1 MILDIHDDDVRL
13 TPDAPEMRVSFASE
27 ADREESVARALDILT
42 REGVVVLDDLVDPA
56 PLATVKSEI
65 EIAYPD
71 YATPNRARNYGPY
84 EGRHTMG
91 LRVEGTLADRDI
103 LLPRPVAAIADKLL
117 GDMFMVDSTG
127 LLVANPGAPDQVR
140 HPDGTLFP
148 EVDLEYLLPPFAIA
162 FAMPLVTMD
171 EVTGRTAFWRKSHRV
186 REAKGDHD
194 FAPVVSPGSAILWD
208 FRTKHCGLANTSDAP
223 RPVLY
228 SVLARYWWVEIHPM
242 EATDYVKL
250 QVPRGVM
257 QGFSQ
262 RMQYRL
268 RRAKLLD

>member
-1 MILDIHDDDVRL
+1 M
-13 TPDAPEMRVSFASE
+13 TGADAIDA
-27 ADREESVARALDILT
+27 ATAALKRD
-42 REGVVVLDDLVDPA
+42 GVVVLDDLVDPA

-65 EIAYPD
+65 ETAYPD
-71 YATPNRARNYGPY
+71 YATPDRTRNYGPY

-103 LLPRPVAAIADKLL
+103 LLPRPVAKIAEALL

-140 HPDGTLFP
+140 HPDGSLFP
-148 EVDLEYLLPPFAIA
+148 EADLEFLLPPFALA
-162 FAMPLVTMD
+162 FSMPLVTMD
-171 EVTGRTAFWRKSHRV
+171 EVSGRTAFWLKSHRA
-186 REAKGDHD
+186 REARGDHD

-208 FRTKHCGLANTSDAP
+208 FRTKHCGLANSGIAP

-228 SVLARYWWVEIHPM
+228 SVLSRYWWVEIHPM

-257 QGFSQ
+257 QGFSK

-268 RRAKLLD
+268 RRAVLLD

>member
-1 MILDIHDDDVRL
+1 MSD
-13 TPDAPEMRVSFASE
+13 TDAMTGQRISMTGGTDAVEQAI
-27 ADREESVARALDILT
+27 AALKRD
-42 REGVVVLDDLVDPA
+42 GVVVLDDLVDPA

-65 EIAYPD
+65 ETAYPH
-71 YATPNRARNYGPY
+71 YATPDRARNYGPY

-103 LLPRPVAAIADKLL
+103 LLPRPVAAIAEKLL

-140 HPDGTLFP
+140 HPDGSLFP
-148 EVDLEYLLPPFAIA
+148 EVDLEYLLPPFALA
-162 FAMPLVTMD
+162 FSMPLVTMD
-171 EVTGRTAFWRKSHRV
+171 EVSGRTAFWLKSHRV

-208 FRTKHCGLANTSDAP
+208 FRTKHCGLANTGTAP

-228 SVLARYWWVEIHPM
+228 SVLSRYWWVEIHPM

-250 QVPRGVM
+250 QVPRAVM
-257 QGFSQ
+257 QGYSK

-268 RRAKLLD
+268 RRAVLLD